1 MAEGSGEKRDRD
13 NIWYSFRTEELELLL
28 AAAGTK
34 SWYGPEKG
42 LTRKAVSREEV
53 NRLLAGMYRK
63 GIVSFDDGRLVMA
76 DEQKKIAE
84 VIRDAAACASS
95 VCGVKSGVPYIAY
108 FCTGKVVILRADV
121 AGSGRVVIKMID
133 EADWPGFLLEES
145 PVVCRTAGAGGRK
158 NADENA
164 SADFA
169 GGESSGSDDNKC
181 GGLASA
187 ELEINGEGLRR
198 AGTELAGCGDVLKK
212 ISSELYSSISQA
224 DDMDRG
230 MFKSLDDAQKTLE
243 LKGLKLDAM
252 AEVLVKAA
260 DEADRAEKM
269 ILDHEALMK
278 AANMKPGE
286 SDLAG
291 MTEALE
297 KAVKK

>member
-1 MAEGSGEKRDRD
+1 MAESPGEKRDQD

-34 SWYGPEKG
+34 SWYGPENSLAGK
-42 LTRKAVSREEV
+42 TVSREEM

-63 GIVSFDDGRLVMA
+63 GIVSFENGRLVMA
-76 DEQKKIAE
+76 EEQKEIAE
-84 VIRDAAACASS
+84 VIRDATACASS

-108 FCTGKVVILRADV
+108 FCGGKVVILRADV
-121 AGSGRVVIKMID
+121 AGSGRVVVKIMD
-133 EADWPGFLLEES
+133 EADWPGFMLEES
-145 PVVCRTAGAGGRK
+145 PVVCRKAGAGGRK

-164 SADFA
+164 SADSN
-169 GGESSGSDDNKC
+169 GGECGGPDDNKC
-181 GGLASA
+181 GGLASV

-198 AGTELAGCGDVLKK
+198 AGTELAGCGDVLKR
-212 ISSELYSSISQA
+212 ISSELYSTISQA

-230 MFKSLDDAQKTLE
+230 VFKSLDDAQKTLE

-278 AANMKPGE
+278 AAKVKPGE

>member
-1 MAEGSGEKRDRD
+1 MAEGSGEKRDQD
-13 NIWYSFRTEELELLL
+13 NIWYSFRMEELELLL

-42 LTRKAVSREEV
+42 LAGKAISREEM

-63 GIVSFDDGRLVMA
+63 GIVAFDDGRLVMA
-76 DEQKKIAE
+76 DEQKEIAE

-108 FCTGKVVILRADV
+108 FCGGKVVILRADV
-121 AGSGRVVIKMID
+121 AGSGRVVVKMMD

-145 PVVCRTAGAGGRK
+145 LVIYSGFGVGERK
-158 NADENA
+158 DADRNT
-164 SADFA
+164 SRNPD
-169 GGESSGSDDNKC
+169 SDEC
-181 GGLASA
+181 YGLASV

-198 AGTELAGCGDVLKK
+198 AGTELAGCGDVIKR
-212 ISSELYSSISQA
+212 ISSELYSTISQA
-224 DDMDRG
+224 DDIDRG
-230 MFKSLDDAQKTLE
+230 VFKLLDDVQKTLE
-243 LKGLKLDAM
+243 LKSLKLDAM

-278 AANMKPGE
+278 AANVKPGE
-286 SDLAG
+286 SDLTG
-291 MTEALE
+291 MAEALE